1 MLDSKKEQLSVS
13 SEPCGF
19 LDDEPL
25 YMVAISN
32 DSVSVELTNLG
43 ATITAIFTADRDGKS
58 HNVVAGYENIGQYQ
72 ENPHYLGCILGRY
85 AGRVAGAKFELNG
98 GIFQLS
104 KNDDAN
110 HLHGGVSGL
119 NKKIWKIKSFIDDDT
134 EAGVVMEYLSED
146 GDQGYPGNLWI
157 TVKYTLDLDNR
168 LKVVY
173 DAVTDQSTPV
183 NLSNHSYFNLSGFTT
198 GNILNHI
205 LQINAC
211 SYTENDE
218 NNLPTGKILPVTDS
232 PLNFLQA
239 KELGTDI
246 AGVAASDGYNHNFV
260 LDNYFPGRVR
270 LVAMLSELVSGRVLK
285 VYTDRPGLQVYTAN
299 GWAGEIIGPQGVA
312 YHKHDAVAL
321 ETQAFPD
328 APNHPEFPD
337 TILKPGQR
345 LISETIYEFSV
356 QS

>member
-1 MLDSKKEQLSVS
+1 MLDNKKEQLSVT

-25 YMVAISN
+25 YMVNISN
-32 DSVSVELTNLG
+32 DDVSIELTNLG
-43 ATITAIFTADRDGKS
+43 ATITAIFVPDRHGNS
-58 HNVVAGYENIGQYQ
+58 HNVVAGYENLSLYQ

-85 AGRVAGAKFELNG
+85 AGRVAGGKFELNG
-98 GIFQLS
+98 EIFSLS
-104 KNDDAN
+104 KNTGPN

-119 NKKIWKIKSFIDDDT
+119 NKKVWKIKSFIDEDS

-157 TVKYTLDLDNR
+157 TVKYILDCNNR
-168 LKVVY
+168 LKIIY
-173 DAVTDQSTPV
+173 EAVTDRSTPV
-183 NLSNHSYFNLSGFTT
+183 NLSNHSYFNLGGFTS
-198 GNILNHI
+198 GNVLSHI
-205 LQINAC
+205 LQINAHA
-211 SYTENDE
+211 YTENNEDD
-218 NNLPTGKILPVTDS
+218 LPTGNILSVANS
-232 PLNFLQA
+232 PMDFLQA
-239 KELGTDI
+239 KAIGTDI

-260 LDNYFPGRVR
+260 LDDHFPGKVR
-270 LVAMLSELVSGRVLK
+270 LAATLSEPSSGRILR

-328 APNHPEFPD
+328 SPNHPGFPD
-337 TILKPGQR
+337 TILRPGQR
-345 LISETIYEFSV
+345 LITETIYEFSV
-356 QS
+356 QP